1 MAKSNFSVL
10 SNLKAQMSAPPDADE
25 VQAPAEQSPVAS
37 NSIPSP
43 AVSFSSPAPPPPAPT
58 PIAITRPAARRSN
71 PESSRRRRTFQGP
84 TIQMNADIP
93 KDLHRQV
100 KFLLLDEDRS
110 LADLLETLLREY
122 VSKNKK

>member
-1 MAKSNFSVL
+1 
-10 SNLKAQMSAPPDADE
+10 
-25 VQAPAEQSPVAS
+25 
-37 NSIPSP
+37 
-43 AVSFSSPAPPPPAPT
+43 
-58 PIAITRPAARRSN
+58 
-71 PESSRRRRTFQGP
+71 
-84 TIQMNADIP
+84 MNADIP